1 MANLAAAALAATQQ
15 LRRRLEMMP
24 NITYAVPVQSYDAR
38 RSSMIAAET
47 CIALIVVA
55 VIIACIYT
63 CRKRGE
69 EAEDADNAPKRASAD
84 AAEAP
89 AKAAKGKQASE
100 WH

>member
-1 MANLAAAALAATQQ
+1 
-15 LRRRLEMMP
+15 MMP
-24 NITYAVPVQSYDAR
+24 NITYDVPVQSYDAR

-69 EAEDADNAPKRASAD
+69 EADDADHAPKKAASD
-84 AAEAP
+84 AGEAP
-89 AKAAKGKQASE
+89 KAAKGKQTSE